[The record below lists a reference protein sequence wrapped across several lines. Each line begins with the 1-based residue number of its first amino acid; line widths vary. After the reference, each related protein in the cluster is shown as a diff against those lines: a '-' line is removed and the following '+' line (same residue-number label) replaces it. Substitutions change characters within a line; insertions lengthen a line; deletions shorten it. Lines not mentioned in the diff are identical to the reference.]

1 MHINK
6 NKFLTIALTLLLAF
20 PMAISARVP
29 KRIYLEKTRV
39 ACIGNSITYGYKLQ
53 DPATESYPAQLQQ
66 MLGDDYEV
74 GNFGKSSATLL
85 RHGHKP
91 YVEQE
96 EWQKAKAFKGDIAVI
111 HLGVNDTDPR
121 NWPYYRDEFVS
132 DYLALIDT
140 LRQQNPKC
148 RVLIALLSPLTHDHW
163 RFESGTHQWQQE
175 IQEAI
180 KTVARVGKAQLIDFH
195 KPLYAYPQLIH
206 DAVHPNKEGATILAR
221 TVYQAI
227 LGDYGG
233 LQMPITYTDNM
244 VLQRNQ
250 ELTIQGTANVGEEV
264 TVRITRHDAAQGKTQ
279 KNKKKGAQ
287 PRHVRALKTE
297 VATATATA
305 DDNGH
310 WEVKLAPQRAENN
323 LTLMVSTD
331 DKQLVYNNVAFG
343 EVWLCSGQ
351 SNMEFTLQEATTA
364 KRDIPKAKN
373 PNIRFFDMKARWR
386 TNPIAWNTSTLDS
399 INHLNYFADT
409 KWTTCTPETAKQFS
423 AIAYYFA
430 QTLQDSLQCAVGLIC
445 NAVGGS
451 PTESWVSRAALDEH
465 FPQIMRNWTENDFVQ
480 QWVRERAKQN
490 ISNAANPKAQRHP
503 YDPCY
508 LYESGIE
515 PLAQYPVKGVLWYQ
529 GESNANNFTT
539 HERLFKLL
547 VNSWRENW
555 NNAELPFYYVQL
567 SSLNR
572 PGWTWFRDSQRRL
585 LGELP
590 NVAMAV
596 SSDKGDSLNVHP
608 TQKQPIGERLARI
621 ALHNLYGYE
630 NVVPSGPLVK
640 SATLVGEGIV
650 RLAFDYANGL
660 TTADG
665 KHPSTFE
672 IAEEEGLYKPAE
684 ARIEGNTVV
693 VMSAEVKHPRYV
705 RYAWQPFTRANLI
718 NGEQLPAS
726 TFRIEVKE

>member
-1 MHINK
+1 MRINN
-6 NKFLTIALTLLLAF
+6 NKFLTIALTLLLTF
-20 PMAISARVP
+20 PIAISARVP

-39 ACIGNSITYGYKLQ
+39 ACIGNSITFGYKLE

-66 MLGDDYEV
+66 MLGDDYLV

-85 RHGHKP
+85 RHGHLP
-91 YVEQE
+91 YVAQE

-132 DYLALIDT
+132 DYLAIIDT

-148 RVLIALLSPLTHDHW
+148 RVLVALLSPLTHNHS
-163 RFESGTHQWQQE
+163 RFESGTQQWEQE

-180 KTVARVGKAQLIDFH
+180 RTVARVGKAQLIDFH
-195 KPLYAYPQLIH
+195 KPLYAYPQLIT

-221 TVYQAI
+221 TAYQAI
-227 LGDYGG
+227 LGNYGG
-233 LQMPITYTDNM
+233 LQMPITYSDNM
-244 VLQRNQ
+244 VLQRGQ
-250 ELTIQGTANVGEEV
+250 ELTIQGTANVGDKV
-264 TVRITRHDAAQGKTQ
+264 TVRITRPDAAQGKTQ
-279 KNKKKGAQ
+279 KGGKKGAQ
-287 PRHVRALKTE
+287 PRRVRALKTE
-297 VATATATA
+297 VATASATA
-305 DDNGH
+305 DANGH

-323 LTLMVSTD
+323 LTLTVSTD
-331 DKQLVYNNVAFG
+331 EKELIYNNVSFG

-351 SNMEFTLQEATTA
+351 SNMEFTLQEAATA
-364 KRDIPKAKN
+364 KRDIPKATN
-373 PNIRFFDMKARWR
+373 PDIRFFDMKARWR
-386 TNPIAWNTSTLDS
+386 TNPIVWDASALDS
-399 INHLNYFADT
+399 INHLKYFADT
-409 KWTTCTPETAKQFS
+409 QWMVCSPATAKDFS
-423 AIAYYFA
+423 AIAYYFGKM
-430 QTLQDSLQCAVGLIC
+430 LQDSLQCAIGLIC

-451 PTESWVSRAALDEH
+451 PTEAWVDRTSLDAQ

-480 QWVRERAKQN
+480 QWVRDRAKQN
-490 ISNAANPKAQRHP
+490 ISKAENTAAQRHP

-515 PLAQYPVKGVLWYQ
+515 PLAQFPVKGVLWYQ

-547 VNSWRENW
+547 VNGWRANW
-555 NNAELPFYYVQL
+555 NNRELPFYYVQL

-585 LGELP
+585 LQELP

-596 SSDKGDSLNVHP
+596 SSDMGDSLNVHP
-608 TQKQPIGERLARI
+608 TRKQPIGERLARI
-621 ALHNLYGYE
+621 ALHNLYGYD

-640 SATLVGEGIV
+640 SASLVGDGIV
-650 RLAFDYANGL
+650 RLTFDYANHL

-665 KHPSTFE
+665 KHPTTFE

-684 ARIEGNTVV
+684 ARIEGSTVV
-693 VMSAEVKHPRYV
+693 VMSAEVQHPRFV
-705 RYAWQPFTRANLI
+705 RYAWQPFTRANLV

-726 TFRIEVKE
+726 TFRIEVK

>member
-1 MHINK
+1 MLNR
-6 NKFLTIALTLLLAF
+6 KFLSLILTLMLML
-20 PMAISARVP
+20 PLSMSARMP
-29 KRIYLEKTRV
+29 KRIYLQKTRV
-39 ACIGNSITYGYKLQ
+39 ACIGNSITFGYKLQ
-53 DPATESYPAQLQQ
+53 DPATESYPSQLQQ
-66 MLGDDYEV
+66 MLGDNYEV

-85 RHGHKP
+85 RHGHLP
-91 YVEQE
+91 YIAQE

-132 DYLALIDT
+132 DYLAIIDT

-148 RVLIALLSPLTHDHW
+148 RILIALLSPLTHEHW
-163 RFESGTHQWQQE
+163 RFESGTQQWQQE

-180 KTVARVGKAQLIDFH
+180 KTVARVGKVQLIDFH
-195 KPLYAYPQLIH
+195 KPLYAYPQLIT
-206 DAVHPNKEGATILAR
+206 DAVHPNKEGAGILAR

-244 VLQRNQ
+244 VLQRDRAI
-250 ELTIQGTANVGEEV
+250 TIQGTANVGEQV
-264 TVRITRHDAAQGKTQ
+264 TVSITRADAAQ
-279 KNKKKGAQ
+279 NKKASHGKNA
-287 PRHVRALKTE
+287 RKVRAIRTD
-297 VATATATA
+297 VQTVTATA
-305 DDNGH
+305 DANGH
-310 WEVKLAPQRAENN
+310 WEAVLAPQRAETG
-323 LTLMVSTD
+323 LTLTVSTD
-331 DKQLVYNNVAFG
+331 EKTLVYHNVAYG

-351 SNMEFTLQEATTA
+351 SNMEFTLQEAATA
-364 KRDIPKAKN
+364 QRDIPKAKN
-373 PNIRFFDMKARWR
+373 ADIRLFNMKGRWS
-386 TNPIAWNTSTLDS
+386 TNPVEWEKDALDE
-399 INHLNYFADT
+399 INHLRYFGDT
-409 KWTTCTPETAKQFS
+409 KWTVCTPETAKDFS

-430 QTLQDSLQCAVGLIC
+430 SVLQDSLQCAVGLIC

-451 PTESWVSRAALDEH
+451 PTESWVSRDALDEY
-465 FPQIMRNWTENDFVQ
+465 FPQIMRNWSENDFVQ

-490 ISNAANPKAQRHP
+490 INKADDPKAQRHP
-503 YDPCY
+503 YNPCY
-508 LYESGIE
+508 LYESSIE
-515 PLAQYPVKGVLWYQ
+515 PLAQFPVKGVLWYQ
-529 GESNANNFTT
+529 GESNANNVTT

-547 VNSWRENW
+547 VNSWRKNW
-555 NNAELPFYYVQL
+555 NDAELPFYYVQL

-585 LGELP
+585 LDELP

-660 TTADG
+660 TTTDG

-705 RYAWQPFTRANLI
+705 RYAWQPFTRANLV
-718 NGEQLPAS
+718 NNELLPAS
-726 TFRIEVKE
+726 TFRIEVK